1 MAPNGVSVNDLC
13 PRRKRVVVIGCGKM
27 KIGRIAMIDEKS
39 LEEAKA
45 WIGRSKT
52 LEGVVTPFAASCMAA
67 TLDWEDYEF
76 KNGDDVPFVWYRV
89 GFPEVSPLA
98 ACGRDGHPALGDFM
112 PPSPL
117 PRRMYG
123 GTTMTFH
130 RPVKV
135 GEPITKTMSI
145 ADVVA
150 KEGRSGDLM
159 FVTVRQEIADKDG
172 VAITDDRTQI
182 YRSEAAEGTAQ
193 NHKPAQPPEGAQWT
207 KEIDP
212 SPVLLFRFSALTMN
226 SHRIH
231 YDRKYVTEVE
241 GYPGLVFNGGLT
253 MIMLLE
259 LFRANKPNATLK
271 QIKVMARSA
280 LHDDAPFTVN
290 GKEGEEPGTA
300 NLWAVNPAGGL
311 AYTVDAE
318 YEE

>member
-1 MAPNGVSVNDLC
+1 
-13 PRRKRVVVIGCGKM
+13 
-27 KIGRIAMIDEKS
+27 MIDEKS
-39 LEEAKA
+39 LDEARA
-45 WIGRSKT
+45 WIGRSQS

-67 TLDWEDYEF
+67 TLNWDNYEF
-76 KNGDDVPFVWYRV
+76 KNGDEVPFVWYRV
-89 GFPEVSPLA
+89 GFPELSPLR
-98 ACGRDGHPALGDFM
+98 ACGRDGHPALGEFM

-123 GTTMTFH
+123 GTTMTFN
-130 RPVKV
+130 RPIKV

-145 ADVVA
+145 ADVKA

-159 FVTVRQEIADKDG
+159 FVTVRQEITDKDG
-172 VAITDDRTQI
+172 IAITDDRTQI
-182 YRSEAAEGTAQ
+182 YRGEAVEGSSGNHKAAE
-193 NHKPAQPPEGAQWT
+193 PPLGAEWS
-207 KEIDP
+207 KEVEP

-231 YDRKYVTEVE
+231 YDRDYVTEVE

-259 LFRANKPNATLK
+259 LFRENKPNATLK
-271 QIKVMARSA
+271 RIKVMARSA

-290 GKEGEEPGTA
+290 GKEGDTPGTA
-300 NLWAVNPAGGL
+300 NLWAVNPCGGL

-318 YEE
+318 YDE